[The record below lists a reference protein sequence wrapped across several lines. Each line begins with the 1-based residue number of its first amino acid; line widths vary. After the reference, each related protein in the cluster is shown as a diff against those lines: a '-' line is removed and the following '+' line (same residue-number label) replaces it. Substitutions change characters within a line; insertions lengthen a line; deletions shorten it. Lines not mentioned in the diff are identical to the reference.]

1 MSRSYSYLGK
11 LQKKKLLVKTKK
23 RGLHAG
29 TRQSARFGSSLEF
42 SDFRA
47 YQLGDDVRQ
56 IDWNVY
62 GRTQKHYIKRFL
74 DEQELSISIYLD
86 GTASMQQI
94 VKKWDM
100 ARELAAA
107 LSYTVLSSDDRL
119 HFAVIS
125 GDYIHPVKKRGA
137 IYSRK
142 VFLDILH
149 VQAAE
154 IAGGFWSALPQVISR
169 KEQLSILIS
178 DGLEPLH
185 VMEEVFQKL
194 AALKQEFWLL
204 QVLSIEELVPD
215 YAGDLKLLDAEN
227 DSAVNVSMNS
237 AILTEYKNRVRA
249 HNTELELLCRKYG
262 GHYILAA
269 DDRDLQSVLFT
280 DLPAKGLMR

>member
-1 MSRSYSYLGK
+1 MKVPYSYLGK

-23 RGLHAG
+23 RGFHAG
-29 TRQSARFGSSLEF
+29 SRQSARFGSSLEF

-47 YQLGDDVRQ
+47 YQPGDDVRQ

-62 GRTQKHYIKRFL
+62 GRTQKHYIKRFM

-86 GTASMQQI
+86 GTASMQKI
-94 VKKWDM
+94 ESKWDL

-119 HFAVIS
+119 HFSAIS
-125 GDYIHPVKKRGA
+125 GESVQPVKKRGA

-149 VQAAE
+149 LQAVDA
-154 IAGGFWSALPQVISR
+154 AGEFWTALPRVISK

-178 DGLEPLH
+178 DGLEPLQT
-185 VMEEVFQKL
+185 MEEVFRKL
-194 AALKQEFWLL
+194 VALKQEFWLF
-204 QVLSIEELVPD
+204 QVLSTEELSPD
-215 YAGDLKLLDAEN
+215 YTGDLKLMDAEN
-227 DSAVNVSMNS
+227 KTAVNVSMNS
-237 AILTEYKNRVRA
+237 AILTEYKKRLHE
-249 HNTELELLCRKYG
+249 HNTELEQLCRKYG

-269 DDRDLQSVLFT
+269 EDRDLQSVLFT

>member
-1 MSRSYSYLGK
+1 MSKTYSYLGK

-29 TRQSARFGSSLEF
+29 SRQSARFGSSLEF

-86 GTASMQQI
+86 GTASMQKAE
-94 VKKWDM
+94 KKWEM

-119 HFAVIS
+119 YFAAIS
-125 GDYIHPVKKRGA
+125 GEYIQPVKKRGA

-149 VQAAE
+149 LQAQGVSGA
-154 IAGGFWSALPQVISR
+154 FWTALPKVISK
-169 KEQLSILIS
+169 KEQLSVLIS
-178 DGLEPLH
+178 DGLEPLS
-185 VMEEVFQKL
+185 VMEEVFQQL
-194 AALKQEFWLL
+194 AALKQEFWLI
-204 QVLSIEELVPD
+204 QVLSSEELFPD
-215 YAGDLKLLDAEN
+215 YSGDLKLLDAEN
-227 DSAVNVSMNS
+227 GTVVNVSMNS
-237 AILTEYKNRVRA
+237 AILTEYKTRIRQ
-249 HNTELELLCRKYG
+249 HNKELESLCKKYG
-262 GHYILAA
+262 GHYLLAA
-269 DDRDLQSVLFT
+269 DDRDLQTILFT